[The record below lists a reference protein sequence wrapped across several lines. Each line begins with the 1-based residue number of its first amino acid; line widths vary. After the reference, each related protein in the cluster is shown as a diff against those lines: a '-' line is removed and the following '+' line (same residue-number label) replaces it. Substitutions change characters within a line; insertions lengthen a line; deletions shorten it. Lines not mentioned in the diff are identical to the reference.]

1 MVASIDDSGI
11 SMDALLMEVLK
22 SETALGKEMRDK
34 VSATLD
40 IATSKIEAGVGAMKF
55 NTSPINITDL
65 TGMSAAETER
75 NGKAF
80 AAQQRKMLKWIKD
93 VTTASNW
100 KQLRKGVTINDIF
113 VSDKVMND
121 RLEKEYRALQRKILK
136 TIKSNIPTK
145 MDALPKQAAKVMKV
159 APPKTDPS
167 ENKSSFI
174 SGILGKMG
182 TNIKK
187 VGKGVNDKIK
197 DIKSEKTIPSN
208 KKITPSK
215 NKSSFISGILGKM
228 GTKKKA
234 TGDFNES
241 VKYVNIGEFGK
252 KAVEQLSK
260 ALPSKDGKD
269 VKKMGIEKPSAGFL
283 KTLLKV
289 AGITALL
296 GLVTYLAKNPEKWED
311 AKVFF
316 KERFVPWLKS
326 LPKIFGDLMDKVGKW
341 WEEDAK
347 PMLKRIKKYF
357 SEDFK
362 HDFNGMVAA
371 ISAVIKS
378 VGNTIGNFQKVA
390 KGELVNIP
398 DGPWW
403 SVNIIDRFF
412 QIGQGLGLAASYTV
426 DWVASLPAK
435 YDEMTSYIGSGM
447 LLTSEA
453 LIKGWDDMTSYIGSK
468 MLAAKEKSSKG
479 WDDMTSYIGSGMLL
493 AAEALDET
501 VFKPL
506 KAFGDDLWK
515 NIKEMGASIKET
527 ILKIPDFM
535 KDMFKKIKNQFT
547 ESIKGRWGKD
557 ARKER
562 EIATVEK
569 NIEKE
574 KSRGIK
580 GSTEKISSWEAK
592 LMELNNGKDSDTADD
607 FIFRP
612 GQPIQKFSG
621 SDVLIGAKEKL
632 IVENKNLDKQMHD
645 LTSVMEAIK
654 GKFDQLISLN
664 MEMVKRGGSNGT
676 RPEPLPPIPTDIGT
690 NRALAYDEALNHKT
704 KVWELLHGV

>member
-93 VTTASNW
+93 VTLASNW

-159 APPKTDPS
+159 APPKGDKKKEKTIPKANEKTDPS

-182 TNIKK
+182 TNIKE
-187 VGKGVNDKIK
+187 VGEGVNDKIK

-208 KKITPSK
+208 KKITPKDNKNITPKDNKKTTPSK

-260 ALPSKDGKD
+260 ALTSKPPSMLKKPIKGK
-269 VKKMGIEKPSAGFL
+269 VGLVTKVL
-283 KTLLKV
+283 KA
-289 AGITALL
+289 AGIIALL
-296 GLVTYLAKNPEKWED
+296 GLVTYLAKNPEKWEKVKTAFKEKVIPIFKKIPYYLELLGGTIFNMITLGIKLFKD
-311 AKVFF
+311 AKTWMTEKFW
-316 KERFVPWLKS
+316 PA
-326 LPKIFGDLMDKVGKW
+326 IFATWDWIVDKFTKFGKAIG
-341 WEEDAK
+341 EGAF
-347 PMLKRIKKYF
+347 M
-357 SEDFK
+357 
-362 HDFNGMVAA
+362 
-371 ISAVIKS
+371 ISAWIKENVIDKFVAFGKS
-378 VGNTIGNFQKVA
+378 VGEGAFMISAWIKENVIDKFVA
-390 KGELVNIP
+390 FGKSVGE
-398 DGPWW
+398 GAA
-403 SVNIIDRFF
+403 IITTK
-412 QIGQGLGLAASYTV
+412 I
-426 DWVASLPAK
+426 
-435 YDEMTSYIGSGM
+435 E
-447 LLTSEA
+447 EA
-453 LIKGWDDMTSYIGSK
+453 FGKI
-468 MLAAKEKSSKG
+468 
-479 WDDMTSYIGSGMLL
+479 
-493 AAEALDET
+493 
-501 VFKPL
+501 
-506 KAFGDDLWK
+506 KAFATSVWEGAK
-515 NIKEMGASIKET
+515 SAGASIKET

-535 KDMFKKIKNQFT
+535 KDMFKKIKGKFI
-547 ESIKGRWGKD
+547 ESIKGRWGKE

-562 EIATVEK
+562 EISKIEK

-574 KSRGIK
+574 KFRGIK

>member
-65 TGMSAAETER
+65 TGMSADETER

-93 VTTASNW
+93 VTLASNW

-159 APPKTDPS
+159 APPKGDKKKEKTIPKANEKTDPS

-182 TNIKK
+182 TNIKE
-187 VGKGVNDKIK
+187 VGEGVNDKIK

-208 KKITPSK
+208 KKITPKDNKNITPKDNKKTTPSK

-260 ALPSKDGKD
+260 ALTSKPPSMLKKPIKGK
-269 VKKMGIEKPSAGFL
+269 VGLVTKVL
-283 KTLLKV
+283 KA
-289 AGITALL
+289 AGIIALL
-296 GLVTYLAKNPEKWED
+296 GLVTYLAKNPEKWEKVKTAFKEKVIPIFKKIPYYLELLGGTIFNMITLGIKLFKD
-311 AKVFF
+311 AKTWMTEKFW
-316 KERFVPWLKS
+316 PA
-326 LPKIFGDLMDKVGKW
+326 IFSTWDWIVDKFTKFGKAIG
-341 WEEDAK
+341 EGAF
-347 PMLKRIKKYF
+347 M
-357 SEDFK
+357 
-362 HDFNGMVAA
+362 
-371 ISAVIKS
+371 ISAWIKENVIDKFVAFGKS
-378 VGNTIGNFQKVA
+378 VGEGA
-390 KGELVNIP
+390 A
-398 DGPWW
+398 
-403 SVNIIDRFF
+403 IITTK
-412 QIGQGLGLAASYTV
+412 I
-426 DWVASLPAK
+426 
-435 YDEMTSYIGSGM
+435 E
-447 LLTSEA
+447 EA
-453 LIKGWDDMTSYIGSK
+453 FGKI
-468 MLAAKEKSSKG
+468 
-479 WDDMTSYIGSGMLL
+479 
-493 AAEALDET
+493 
-501 VFKPL
+501 
-506 KAFGDDLWK
+506 KAFATSVWEGAK
-515 NIKEMGASIKET
+515 SAGASIKET

-535 KDMFKKIKNQFT
+535 KDMFIKMKSAFINLLNKIPGVAIGPEAKIASLEEKINK
-547 ESIKGRWGKD
+547 E
-557 ARKER
+557 KER
-562 EIATVEK
+562 IR
-569 NIEKE
+569 
-574 KSRGIK
+574 KSEAGENEYIGREWK
-580 GSTEKISSWEAK
+580 GVKQSKAK
-592 LMELNNGKDSDTADD
+592 LQEYESQLIEINSKAEASDTAQD
-607 FIFRP
+607 FIYRP

>member
-65 TGMSAAETER
+65 TGMSADETER

-93 VTTASNW
+93 VTLASNW

-159 APPKTDPS
+159 APPKGDKKKEKTIPKANEKTDPS

-182 TNIKK
+182 TNIKE
-187 VGKGVNDKIK
+187 VGEGVNDKIK

-208 KKITPSK
+208 KKITPKDNKNITPKDNKKTTPSK

-260 ALPSKDGKD
+260 ALTSKPPSMLKKPIKGK
-269 VKKMGIEKPSAGFL
+269 VGLVTKVL
-283 KTLLKV
+283 KA
-289 AGITALL
+289 AGIIALL
-296 GLVTYLAKNPEKWED
+296 GLVTYLAKNPEKWEKVKTAFKEKVIPIFKKIPYYLELLGGTIFNMITLGIKLFKD
-311 AKVFF
+311 AKTWMTEKFW
-316 KERFVPWLKS
+316 PA
-326 LPKIFGDLMDKVGKW
+326 IFATWDWIVDKFTKFGKAIG
-341 WEEDAK
+341 EGAF
-347 PMLKRIKKYF
+347 M
-357 SEDFK
+357 
-362 HDFNGMVAA
+362 
-371 ISAVIKS
+371 ISAWIKENVIDKFVAFGKS
-378 VGNTIGNFQKVA
+378 VGEGAFMISAWIKENVIDKFVA
-390 KGELVNIP
+390 FGKSVGE
-398 DGPWW
+398 GAA
-403 SVNIIDRFF
+403 IITTK
-412 QIGQGLGLAASYTV
+412 I
-426 DWVASLPAK
+426 
-435 YDEMTSYIGSGM
+435 E
-447 LLTSEA
+447 EA
-453 LIKGWDDMTSYIGSK
+453 FGKI
-468 MLAAKEKSSKG
+468 
-479 WDDMTSYIGSGMLL
+479 
-493 AAEALDET
+493 
-501 VFKPL
+501 
-506 KAFGDDLWK
+506 KAFATSVWEGAK
-515 NIKEMGASIKET
+515 SAGASIKET

-535 KDMFKKIKNQFT
+535 KDMFKKIKNKFT

-562 EIATVEK
+562 EIATIEK

-574 KSRGIK
+574 KFRGIK